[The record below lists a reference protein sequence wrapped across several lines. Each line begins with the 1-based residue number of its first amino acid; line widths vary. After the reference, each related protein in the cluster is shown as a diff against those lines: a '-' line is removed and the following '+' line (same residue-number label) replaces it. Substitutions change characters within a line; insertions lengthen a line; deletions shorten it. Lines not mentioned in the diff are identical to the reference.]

1 MITEELLAA
10 FEEGKTNAEETALV
24 LEYLAT
30 DESLQE
36 EFILS
41 QQLDAMMGADDEE
54 TDFLPMAQMA
64 AKSEGNLCDFQCEQF
79 ILKRRKIEYNSDELS
94 EEARNNS
101 WLRERGTPLHSVGRL
116 LEQRGLIVMRSYGS
130 SIDSVIRALKAGHD
144 AIVVVNSCRLPENSE
159 EEIAYHAAV
168 VLDVNEEEVTLYD
181 PATGEESTAYPKD
194 HFIAAWNDAKAYLAR
209 VKVPD
214 LDYNPRPIDLED
226 VELSTDLIELREDIA
241 ENAHEVWADQRQ
253 EEGWTYGPQRDDEKK
268 ETPDMVPYSM
278 LPYSEKEYDRRMAF
292 DTIKLMKKLGV
303 QYCDC
308 HSTGTIIHM
317 AVDGQY
323 AGHIVI
329 SDVVKPHSKEAI
341 EQLKRAGVQKTVML
355 TGDAKRVA
363 DSVAAELGVDEVRSE
378 LLPGDKVAE
387 VEKLLAAKGK
397 NDMLAFVGDGI
408 NDAPV
413 LTRADIGIAMGAM
426 GSDAAIEAAD
436 IVLMDDDPLQI
447 AKAIKISRKC
457 IGIVR
462 QNIVFSLVVKF
473 GCLALVAFGVANMWA
488 AIFADVGVMV
498 LAVLNAIRALKY
510 KG

>member
-144 AIVVVNSCRLPENSE
+144 AIVVVNSCRLPGNSE

-226 VELSTDLIELREDIA
+226 VELSTDLIELREAIA
-241 ENAHEVWADQRQ
+241 ENAHEIWADQRQ

-278 LPYSEKEYDRRMAF
+278 LPYSEKNM
-292 DTIKLMKKLGV
+292 I
-303 QYCDC
+303 
-308 HSTGTIIHM
+308 
-317 AVDGQY
+317 
-323 AGHIVI
+323 
-329 SDVVKPHSKEAI
+329 DVWRLI
-341 EQLKRAGVQKTVML
+341 
-355 TGDAKRVA
+355 
-363 DSVAAELGVDEVRSE
+363 RS
-378 LLPGDKVAE
+378 
-387 VEKLLAAKGK
+387 
-397 NDMLAFVGDGI
+397 
-408 NDAPV
+408 
-413 LTRADIGIAMGAM
+413 
-426 GSDAAIEAAD
+426 S
-436 IVLMDDDPLQI
+436 
-447 AKAIKISRKC
+447 
-457 IGIVR
+457 
-462 QNIVFSLVVKF
+462 
-473 GCLALVAFGVANMWA
+473 
-488 AIFADVGVMV
+488 
-498 LAVLNAIRALKY
+498 
-510 KG
+510 

>member
-144 AIVVVNSCRLPENSE
+144 AIVVVNSCRLPGNSE

-194 HFIAAWNDAKAYLAR
+194 RFIAAWNDAKAYLAR

-226 VELSTDLIELREDIA
+226 VELSTDLIELREAIA

-278 LPYSEKEYDRRMAF
+278 LPYSEKEF
-292 DTIKLMKKLGV
+292 E
-303 QYCDC
+303 
-308 HSTGTIIHM
+308 
-317 AVDGQY
+317 Y
-323 AGHIVI
+323 AG
-329 SDVVKPHSKEAI
+329 
-341 EQLKRAGVQKTVML
+341 G
-355 TGDAKRVA
+355 
-363 DSVAAELGVDEVRSE
+363 
-378 LLPGDKVAE
+378 
-387 VEKLLAAKGK
+387 
-397 NDMLAFVGDGI
+397 
-408 NDAPV
+408 
-413 LTRADIGIAMGAM
+413 
-426 GSDAAIEAAD
+426 
-436 IVLMDDDPLQI
+436 
-447 AKAIKISRKC
+447 
-457 IGIVR
+457 
-462 QNIVFSLVVKF
+462 
-473 GCLALVAFGVANMWA
+473 
-488 AIFADVGVMV
+488 
-498 LAVLNAIRALKY
+498 
-510 KG
+510 

>member
-144 AIVVVNSCRLPENSE
+144 AIVVVNSCRLPGNSE

-181 PATGEESTAYPKD
+181 PATGEESTA
-194 HFIAAWNDAKAYLAR
+194 
-209 VKVPD
+209 
-214 LDYNPRPIDLED
+214 
-226 VELSTDLIELREDIA
+226 
-241 ENAHEVWADQRQ
+241 
-253 EEGWTYGPQRDDEKK
+253 
-268 ETPDMVPYSM
+268 
-278 LPYSEKEYDRRMAF
+278 
-292 DTIKLMKKLGV
+292 
-303 QYCDC
+303 
-308 HSTGTIIHM
+308 
-317 AVDGQY
+317 
-323 AGHIVI
+323 
-329 SDVVKPHSKEAI
+329 
-341 EQLKRAGVQKTVML
+341 
-355 TGDAKRVA
+355 
-363 DSVAAELGVDEVRSE
+363 
-378 LLPGDKVAE
+378 
-387 VEKLLAAKGK
+387 
-397 NDMLAFVGDGI
+397 
-408 NDAPV
+408 
-413 LTRADIGIAMGAM
+413 
-426 GSDAAIEAAD
+426 
-436 IVLMDDDPLQI
+436 
-447 AKAIKISRKC
+447 
-457 IGIVR
+457 
-462 QNIVFSLVVKF
+462 
-473 GCLALVAFGVANMWA
+473 
-488 AIFADVGVMV
+488 
-498 LAVLNAIRALKY
+498 
-510 KG
+510 